1 MRKREWKNTQTRRS
15 RHIWNTERKRKVF
28 FSFLLMLQ
36 LFFPWDFVN
45 IYKCYGV
52 YNTLLVSSPMGFGEN
67 EWVFLACKFSSF
79 IHSHL
84 LLSASVIGFLI
95 SSSLFFSSF
104 LPYSSSLTFSS
115 LARLSIYLSLCSLF
129 CIVREEEIWER
140 KKDKTKEKKEFGLC
154 LMCMIGKKIV
164 IMKNEW
170 MNETKQKKRGKKND
184 IAIRILNSILD
195 TIKKPKQKKISNEV
209 RQPPEFKHIRK
220 GRKRN

>member
-95 SSSLFFSSF
+95 SSSLCSLAFCLTAALSHFLLLRVYLSISVFSF
-104 LPYSSSLTFSS
+104 LHCQRRRKTN
-115 LARLSIYLSLCSLF
+115 
-129 CIVREEEIWER
+129 EKER
-140 KKDKTKEKKEFGLC
+140 KTR
-154 LMCMIGKKIV
+154 
-164 IMKNEW
+164 
-170 MNETKQKKRGKKND
+170 QKKRK
-184 IAIRILNSILD
+184 SLD
-195 TIKKPKQKKISNEV
+195 CAWCVWLE
-209 RQPPEFKHIRK
+209 RK
-220 GRKRN
+220 SS